1 MSANSMQ
8 PKVVPIELG
17 ICIFPPSMFA
27 PPALYHEGTKVHGAF
42 SHAFLMII
50 LSSFCSSC
58 GHRCTFYSG
67 ILGSQRCSVM
77 HSESQSEDHGR
88 LRARF
93 CSAFSRGRCFRCLVI
108 LHVGVFKKKSYTTP
122 YRSPAI
128 APGPLYH
135 IRTLADS
142 EALFMFMYPLFVS
155 KPSQPTV
162 SCPTRTFILSQCFN
176 LLLRL

>member
-1 MSANSMQ
+1 MSANSTQ

-50 LSSFCSSC
+50 LSSFGSPC

-67 ILGSQRCSVM
+67 ILGSQPCSVM

-88 LRARF
+88 LRAHF
-93 CSAFSRGRCFRCLVI
+93 CSAFFPGAVLQVSIHTAC
-108 LHVGVFKKKSYTTP
+108 GVFEKKSYTTP

-135 IRTLADS
+135 IRALADS
-142 EALFMFMYPLFVS
+142 EALFMFVYPLFVS